1 METIDPSP
9 SDTEIH
15 LLTEWGDPSD
25 RPRGRRAAVLSM
37 LIHVVVVAAVV
48 LAPAALWEPP
58 QLTDAPLVTPL
69 VAPLTALTQTDPNK
83 GKLNKEFDVAASA
96 PRPRIQISPGAGQP
110 RPFNPPPPPTPPA
123 PAPKPITLPE
133 PPKVEDKAGKAD
145 VPQLSQ
151 VLPPRIEP
159 VERPKLVLEDPGAP
173 KEIQPGQGRPL
184 PKATVEEAIRGAM
197 GGGATGRA
205 GGLGLDLPTSNGLQ
219 PNNMQLLSDPMGV
232 DFKPYLA
239 QVLAS
244 VKRYWMAIWPE
255 AARAGR
261 SGKVVIQFSIDRF
274 GTVPKLVIA
283 SGSGAPPLDNAAVAA
298 ISGCV
303 PFPSL
308 PKAYKS
314 DLIKLQLN
322 FAYNMPNQ

>member
-1 METIDPSP
+1 METIGPSP
-9 SDTEIH
+9 PDTEIH

-37 LIHVVVVAAVV
+37 LFHAVVVGAVV

-58 QLTDAPLVTPL
+58 QLSDAPIVTPL

-83 GKLNKEFDVAASA
+83 GKLNKEFDVAATA
-96 PRPRIQISPGAGQP
+96 ARPRIQISPGAGQP
-110 RPFNPPPPPTPPA
+110 RPFNPPPPP
-123 PAPKPITLPE
+123 PAPKPIALPE
-133 PPKVEDKAGKAD
+133 PPKVEEKAD
-145 VPQLSQ
+145 KPNLPQLSQ
-151 VLPPRIEP
+151 VMPPRIEP

-283 SGSGAPPLDNAAVAA
+283 SGSGADTLDRAAVAA
-298 ISGCV
+298 IAGSV